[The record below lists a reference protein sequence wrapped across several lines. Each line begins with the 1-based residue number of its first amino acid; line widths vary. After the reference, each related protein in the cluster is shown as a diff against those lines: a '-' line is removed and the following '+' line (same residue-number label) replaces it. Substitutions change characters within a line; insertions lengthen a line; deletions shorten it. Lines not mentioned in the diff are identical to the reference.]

1 MEGWMEGWMD
11 GWMDGW
17 LGINISPEDGWMD
30 GWMDG
35 WLVINISPENEHR
48 MYSTTYFSQSMF
60 KTNTCQKRVISV
72 RLKLIL
78 WFKTSIVNPCF
89 KNHCPSERSNK
100 RVISVI
106 NISQVKNYFITTNML
121 IAIHF
126 ANLLINEYLT
136 VF

>member
-72 RLKLIL
+72 RLKINTLVQNINSQS
-78 WFKTSIVNPCF
+78 WFKKPL
-89 KNHCPSERSNK
+89 
-100 RVISVI
+100 SVG
-106 NISQVKNYFITTNML
+106 TD
-121 IAIHF
+121 
-126 ANLLINEYLT
+126 
-136 VF
+136 